1 MTYESLLGHASE
13 IMRIIRKSPQPAD
26 RLMSEFLRAKRYI
39 GARERRAISGW
50 VFSCLRVL
58 HQAIELSSDADAD
71 ALQASL
77 MIDHADRAEIQAAI
91 EHATGTPLTAH
102 SSPLTAHS
110 SPLTAN
116 VQSWILDSTRTR
128 WPQDADDVWRAM
140 TASAPV
146 VLRVNLRHA
155 DRASVIAVLRANGI
169 ACREGAH
176 APAAIVLEGRVN
188 ITESALYRDGIV
200 EVQDEGSQMIAL
212 GCDVHEGDHILDA
225 CAGAGGKTLHLADLL
240 RDRGRIVARDI
251 EWARLKELTPR
262 ARRAGL
268 TCVHVQHTRDA
279 DNEQFDV
286 VLVDAP
292 CSGLGTARRSPMVKW
307 RLTPEL
313 AQRHA
318 RKQFKVLTDNAPYVR
333 DGGVLVYAT
342 CSVLPQE
349 NEEVVR
355 AFLQQHADFTL
366 EAEQQ
371 MDPYHHGTDGLYW
384 ARLRRAS

>member
-1 MTYESLLGHASE
+1 MTFESLLGHAAE

-58 HQAIELSSDADAD
+58 DQAIALSSDADAD
-71 ALQASL
+71 ALIASL
-77 MIDHADRAEIQAAI
+77 QIDHADRDDVQGAI
-91 EHATGTPLTAH
+91 EHATGRAH
-102 SSPLTAHS
+102 GDEFSDLRPPPS
-110 SPLTAN
+110 AN
-116 VQSWILDSTRTR
+116 VQDWILNSTLTR
-128 WPQDADDVWRAM
+128 WPSDAEDVWRAM

-146 VLRVNLRHA
+146 VLRVNLRLA
-155 DRASVIAVLRANGI
+155 DRAAVIAALRADGI

-176 APAAIVLEGRVN
+176 APAAIILEQRVN
-188 ITESALYRDGIV
+188 IIDTPLYRDGIV
-200 EVQDEGSQMIAL
+200 EVQDEGSQMISI
-212 GCDVHEGDHILDA
+212 GCDVREGDHILDA
-225 CAGAGGKTLHLADLL
+225 CAGAGGKTLHLADLI
-240 RDRGRIVARDI
+240 RDRGHIVARDV
-251 EWARLKELTPR
+251 EWGRLKELTPR

-279 DNEQFDV
+279 DNERFDV

-318 RKQFKVLTDNAPYVR
+318 RKQLKVLTENAQHVR
-333 DGGVLVYAT
+333 DGGALVYAT
-342 CSVLPQE
+342 CSVLPEE
-349 NEEVVR
+349 NEHVVR
-355 AFLQQHADFTL
+355 AFLKEHDDFTC

-371 MDPYHHGTDGLYW
+371 MDPFHHGTDGLFW
-384 ARLRRAS
+384 ARLRRAH